1 MSFADIF
8 PNWQKVLRNAL
19 CVGAI
24 VFASSGI
31 AKYPP
36 SLETLYT
43 AIVGAVFA
51 GIIEFV
57 NAYYKKPNTSINEK
71 AAVTFFF

>member
-1 MSFADIF
+1 MTFEDIF
-8 PNWQKVLRNAL
+8 PNWKKVLKNAL

-31 AKYPP
+31 AQYPP

-43 AIVGAVFA
+43 AVVGAVFA

-57 NAYYKKPNTSINEK
+57 NAYYKKPNTSSNKK
-71 AAVTFFF
+71 AVATFFF

>member
-1 MSFADIF
+1 MTFEDIF

-24 VFASSGI
+24 VFVSSGI

-36 SLETLYT
+36 SFETLYT
-43 AIVGAVFA
+43 AVVGAVFA

-57 NAYYKKPNTSINEK
+57 NAYYKKSNSKSNKK
-71 AAVTFFF
+71 AVATFFF